1 MSKRDYYEVLG
12 VSRSASADEIKKS
25 YRKLAVKYHPD
36 KNPGNKEAEEK
47 FKEATQAYSALSDA
61 DARSRYDQFGHA
73 AFEQGGGFSGFSGG
87 DFSGFEDI
95 FGDLFSSFFGGSGG
109 GGGRRSRGQAGR
121 DLRYDLEVSFEEA
134 AFGTEK
140 EISIARQISCS
151 TCSGSGAAEGSS
163 PERCGTC
170 AGAGQIRMQQGFFTI
185 ARTCHVCSGT
195 GQTIKN
201 PCGKCRGS
209 GREVNEG
216 KLKVKV
222 PAGIDTGQR
231 LKLRG
236 EGEAGSAGGPAG
248 DLYVQIQI
256 KPHEFFQRQ
265 EQEII
270 LEWPI
275 SYTDAVLGRDVEVPT
290 LDGQATIKI
299 PSGTQ
304 SGKVF
309 RIRNRGIQVLGT
321 NRRGDQHVRVNIEI
335 PKKVSDEERT
345 LLEKLKEYE
354 DIRKKEGEKGF
365 FDRMK
370 QMFS

>member
-12 VSRSASADEIKKS
+12 VSRSASIDDIKKA

-36 KNPGNKEAEEK
+36 KNPGDKEAEEK
-47 FKEATQAYSALSDA
+47 FKEATTAYSALSDA
-61 DARSRYDQFGHA
+61 DSRARYDQFGHA
-73 AFEQGGGFSGFSGG
+73 AFEQGGGGFSGFSG

-95 FGDLFSSFFGGSGG
+95 FGDLFSNFFGGSAGG
-109 GGGRRSRGQAGR
+109 SRRSRGQAGR

-140 EISIARQISCS
+140 EIAIGRQIQCSSC
-151 TCSGSGAAEGSS
+151 TGSGAAPGSS
-163 PERCGTC
+163 PERCSTC

-185 ARTCHVCSGT
+185 ARTCHSCNGL

-201 PCGKCRGS
+201 PCTKCRGS
-209 GREVNEG
+209 GREVSEG

-222 PAGIDTGQR
+222 PAGIDNGQR

-256 KPHEFFQRQ
+256 KPHEIFQRQ
-265 EQEII
+265 EHEIV

-275 SYTDAVLGRDVEVPT
+275 SYTDAVLGREVEVPT
-290 LDGQATIKI
+290 LDGPTNIKV
-299 PSGTQ
+299 PAGTQ

-321 NRRGDQHVRVNIEI
+321 TRRGDQHVRVNIEI
-335 PKKVSDEERT
+335 PKKVSDEERA
-345 LLEKLKEYE
+345 LLEKLKEFE
-354 DIRKKEGEKGF
+354 EARKKETEKGF
-365 FDRMK
+365 FDRVK